1 MTVPNSAPARS
12 GFSMSTVTG
21 TRNGNGPAAAHSV
34 SSRAMRVR
42 ADQLDEPRHH
52 GQERRERQPDLC
64 DVAGR
69 VRDVNQLVVLTGQQE
84 DRSQHDPC
92 DLPAPACAT
101 S

>member
-1 MTVPNSAPARS
+1 MTVPKSAPARS
-12 GFSMSTVTG
+12 GFSTSTVTG

-34 SSRAMRVR
+34 LLPRAMRVR
-42 ADQLDEPRHH
+42 ADQLDEPLHD

-92 DLPAPACAT
+92 DLRAPA
-101 S
+101 